1 MAGSYVTTDAGV
13 RLYYEMVGTG
23 SEVVVFP
30 SGLLLEADF
39 TYLAGGR
46 TLVFYDAR
54 NRGLSDV
61 ADPGLPALGIHDD
74 VADLEALRRE
84 LGFERMALFGHSY
97 MGVTAAVYAMT
108 HPSRISRVV
117 QMSPAEP
124 RQGKEYPPH
133 LRNVDDL
140 LRETFARLG
149 DLQRQFAM
157 LAPDEFCRRF
167 WSILTPI
174 YVVNPDHASRIKWSR
189 CDQPNEVG
197 FLKHWLGSILPS
209 LQALELPAEMVAA
222 ADMPVLVVHGRQ
234 DRSAPYGGAR
244 EWAMLLPDAR
254 LLTVDPAAH
263 APWLEQPAQVL
274 EPLQEFLSGR
284 WPAAAER
291 VTNL

>member
-1 MAGSYVTTDAGV
+1 MAGSYVTAEAGV

-23 SEVVVFP
+23 PEVVVFP

-39 TYLAGGR
+39 TYLASGR
-46 TLVFYDAR
+46 TLVFSDAR

-61 ADPGLPALGIHDD
+61 ADPALPALGIHDD
-74 VADLEALRRE
+74 VADLKALRRE
-84 LGFERMALFGHSY
+84 LGFERIALFGHSY

-108 HPSRISRVV
+108 HPSRVSRVV

-124 RQGKEYPPH
+124 QHGKQYPPH
-133 LRNVDDL
+133 LSNVDDL
-140 LRETFARLG
+140 LRETLTRLG
-149 DLQRQFAM
+149 DLQREFAT

-174 YVVNPDHASRIKWSR
+174 YVANPNHVSRINWSR
-189 CDQPNEVG
+189 CDQANEVG
-197 FLKHWLGSILPS
+197 FIKHWLGSILPS
-209 LQALELPAEMVAA
+209 LQALELPAEMVAR
-222 ADMPVLVVHGRQ
+222 ADMPVLVVHGKQ

-244 EWAMLLPDAR
+244 EWAILLPDAR